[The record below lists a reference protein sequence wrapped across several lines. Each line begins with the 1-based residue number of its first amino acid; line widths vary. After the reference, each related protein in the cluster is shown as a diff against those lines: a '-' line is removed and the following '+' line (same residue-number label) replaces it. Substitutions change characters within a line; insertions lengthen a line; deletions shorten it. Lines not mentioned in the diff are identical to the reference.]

1 MDALKMLTE
10 EEIDKGVYN
19 LSAEEK
25 AYFKL
30 LISHLVRSFSDPD
43 YSCVLVVGLNSKGT
57 VSVCSVNADE
67 EQSADMLEHSC
78 DVMSF
83 ADTVGA
89 PAKGEFH

>member
-10 EEIDKGVYN
+10 EEIDRGVYN
-19 LSAEEK
+19 LSDEEK
-25 AYFKL
+25 VYFKL

-43 YSCVLVVGLNSKGT
+43 YSCVLVVGVNSKGT

-78 DVMSF
+78 DVMGF

-89 PAKGEFH
+89 PPKGMFN